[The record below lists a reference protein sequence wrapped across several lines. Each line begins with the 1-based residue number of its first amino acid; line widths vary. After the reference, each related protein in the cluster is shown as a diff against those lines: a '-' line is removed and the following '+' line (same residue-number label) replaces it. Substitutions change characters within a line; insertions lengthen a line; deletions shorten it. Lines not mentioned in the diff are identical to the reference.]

1 MSTGWLAALR
11 RNHALE
17 HATVTML
24 SARMKPGARVLGRST
39 ARGFHIYADVPTE
52 VVSQAAADGLASL
65 KNGNRSLAV
74 SPFCGT
80 NLVTA
85 AILAG
90 TASVLISRARGR
102 SPSLPTTILTT
113 LAAIIAAQPLGMHA
127 QQHLT
132 TSADVSRVE
141 IDEVSSVRKG
151 RYVRHYIRTL
161 QG

>member
-24 SARMKPGARVLGRST
+24 SARMKPGSRVLGRST
-39 ARGFHIYADVPTE
+39 AQGFHIYADVPTE
-52 VVSQAAADGLASL
+52 VVSQAAADGLSSL
-65 KNGNRSLAV
+65 KNGNLSLAV

-90 TASVLISRARGR
+90 TACVLIARARGR
-102 SPSLPTTILTT
+102 SPSLPTTILAT
-113 LAAIIAAQPLGMHA
+113 LAAIIAAQPLGMRA

-141 IDEVSSVRKG
+141 IHEVSSVRKG